1 LTYAL
6 GHLPATVTSVVLL
19 TIAPLT
25 AVFAFGIFGER
36 MTLAQIAGGAFVI
49 VGVWVVSRTAKVE
62 ARDYEPFSAIG

>member
-1 LTYAL
+1 
-6 GHLPATVTSVVLL
+6 
-19 TIAPLT
+19 
-25 AVFAFGIFGER
+25 